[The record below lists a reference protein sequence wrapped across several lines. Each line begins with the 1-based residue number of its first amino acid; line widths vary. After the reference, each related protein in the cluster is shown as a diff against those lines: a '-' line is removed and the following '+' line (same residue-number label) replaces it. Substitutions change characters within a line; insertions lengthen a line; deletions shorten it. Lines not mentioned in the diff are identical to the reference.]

1 MRTRVGRNDEVD
13 SKSGVPTLSVLNH
26 PGDLG
31 GRKQTKWLTYRELDS
46 AHLHVLLNCDEL
58 DEIR

>member
-1 MRTRVGRNDEVD
+1 MRTRVGRNDEGD
-13 SKSGVPTLSVLNH
+13 RGVGNATLSVFNQ

-31 GRKQTKWLTYRELDS
+31 GRKQSRRLTFRELDS
-46 AHLHVLLNCDEL
+46 AHLHILLNCPEV